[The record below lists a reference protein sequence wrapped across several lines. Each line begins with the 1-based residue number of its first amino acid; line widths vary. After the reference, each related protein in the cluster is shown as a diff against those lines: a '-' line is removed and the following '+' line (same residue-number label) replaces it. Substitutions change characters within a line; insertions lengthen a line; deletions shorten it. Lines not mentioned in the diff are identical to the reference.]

1 MRNELLID
9 LEQHDDEAK
18 RGSDKVDANS
28 PTEEPLEA
36 APAIADRELLTVL
49 EHGNSV
55 VYSIGTIERIE
66 AARPFVVSRLKTL
79 VVVVYYLLIISA
91 ESLIRKQVWQG
102 KKSFQNR
109 IIIGQNI

>member
-36 APAIADRELLTVL
+36 ALAIADRE
-49 EHGNSV
+49 N
-55 VYSIGTIERIE
+55 
-66 AARPFVVSRLKTL
+66 
-79 VVVVYYLLIISA
+79 YY
-91 ESLIRKQVWQG
+91 
-102 KKSFQNR
+102 
-109 IIIGQNI
+109 

>member
-36 APAIADRELLTVL
+36 APAIADRELLTL
-49 EHGNSV
+49 
-55 VYSIGTIERIE
+55 
-66 AARPFVVSRLKTL
+66 
-79 VVVVYYLLIISA
+79 
-91 ESLIRKQVWQG
+91 SLSTAIPLFIQ
-102 KKSFQNR
+102 
-109 IIIGQNI
+109 

>member
-36 APAIADRELLTVL
+36 APAIADRELLLTVL

-66 AARPFVVSRLKTL
+66 AARPCR
-79 VVVVYYLLIISA
+79 
-91 ESLIRKQVWQG
+91 RCC
-102 KKSFQNR
+102 
-109 IIIGQNI
+109 

>member
-9 LEQHDDEAK
+9 LEQHDEAK
-18 RGSDKVDANS
+18 GSDKVDANS

-66 AARPFVVSRLKTL
+66 AARPCR
-79 VVVVYYLLIISA
+79 
-91 ESLIRKQVWQG
+91 RCC
-102 KKSFQNR
+102 
-109 IIIGQNI
+109 